1 MADTPNSPE
10 EPDAQ
15 TPPPGNPPVPVNI
28 EDEMRRSF
36 LDYAM
41 SVIIS
46 RALPD
51 VRDGLKPSQRRV
63 LLTFNDLNLTF
74 ERPYRKCA
82 KISGDVSGNYHPHGE
97 AVVYPSLVRLA
108 QPFSMRYP
116 LVDGQGNFGSV
127 DGDPPA
133 AMRYTEARLS
143 RIAAEI
149 MADLGRDTVDF
160 VPNYDNTREEPVVL
174 PTRIPNLVIN
184 GSTGIAVGMA
194 TNIPPHNLGE
204 VVDALAMLARRPE
217 ASVEEVMEKLPAPDF
232 PTGAI
237 ICGEDGVRNAYRT
250 GRGLIILRA
259 RAKVETVRSGR
270 RAIVVTEI
278 PYMLNK
284 ASMIEKIAELVR
296 DGKIQDV
303 SDIRDESDRRGMRV
317 VIELKKEANEEVVL
331 NNLFKL
337 SPMQSTFG
345 VNMLALVN
353 NRPVT
358 LNIAQML
365 NHFLDFRRVVVR
377 RRAAYDLRQAEARAH
392 ILEGFAKALD
402 NLDAVIELIRASDSP
417 QSARTGLIEQFEL
430 SERQAQAILEMRLQ
444 RLTAMERQRIMGDLA
459 EIRARI
465 EELRALLASEEK
477 VTDLIVEELTE
488 IREKYADERR
498 TEIGEAVLALTTEDL
513 IAEEEMVVAIT
524 HQGYAKRHVP
534 AFYRAQRRGG
544 KGKQGVGT
552 KNEDVVTHLF
562 VASTHAWL
570 LCFTDRGRV
579 HWLKV
584 HELPQ
589 LGRGARGKALVNL
602 LQMSSDERISEVLA
616 VRNFDEGGFVLL
628 STRKGIVK
636 KTGLE
641 SYSNPRRGGIIAINL
656 ADDDQLIGVARTS
669 GENEVLVSTQ
679 RGKAIRFHEAQ
690 VRPMGRT
697 AAGVKAINVRDPD
710 NAVSME
716 ILRAGATIL
725 TITENG
731 YGKRSELAEYR
742 EQNRGGQGIIT
753 IKTTTRNGEVA
764 GILQVTDD
772 DEIMMITDQ
781 GKIIRMR
788 VDGIPT
794 MGRNTQGVRL
804 METNGSEKIVS
815 VARLAETDEASG
827 EELTAS
833 AES

>member
-804 METNGSEKIVS
+804 METNGGEKIVS

-827 EELTAS
+827 EELAAS